1 MKKLF
6 AIIVAVAFGLSLAGV
21 AVAADKPAAGTAA
34 PAKAE
39 PAKKA
44 AKVRTHR
51 VRGTIEALNAADGT
65 FTVKGKKGPVD
76 LKAGEKVKLADFA
89 VGDNVYVRY
98 SEGTAVSAKKITGKK
113 GAHKGA
119 RKEAAPKTEAAP
131 AAPATKE
138 RPGWSTVFGPP
149 RPTRAG
155 APRAGGHN
163 PPALFFL
170 RAPGEFPCAR
180 RGPAH

>member
-6 AIIVAVAFGLSLAGV
+6 PIIVAVAFALSLAGA
-21 AVAADKPAAGTAA
+21 AVAAEKPAAGTAA
-34 PAKAE
+34 PARPEPAKAE

-51 VRGTIEALNAADGT
+51 VRGTIAALNAADGT
-65 FTVKGKKGPVD
+65 FTVKGRKGPVD

-119 RKEAAPKTEAAP
+119 RKDAAPKAEAAP
-131 AAPATKE
+131 AAPAAK
-138 RPGWSTVFGPP
+138 
-149 RPTRAG
+149 
-155 APRAGGHN
+155 
-163 PPALFFL
+163 
-170 RAPGEFPCAR
+170 
-180 RGPAH
+180 